1 MLKRKITEELLN
13 WKKNTNNKACL
24 INGARQVGKTFSVRK
39 FGCDNYETV
48 YELNFLETAHLKDIF
63 SGSLDS
69 ETILASVRLN
79 FSKQKFSE
87 GKTLLFLD
95 EIQECPEA
103 ITALKFLSKDSRFD
117 VIATGSA
124 LGMAYATLT
133 SFPVGSTYGITMHA
147 LSFEEFLWA
156 VGVEAN
162 IIEILKSHF
171 ENKEVLPL
179 SINNKMMDLLRE
191 FLVVGGMPEVVQKYV
206 DTNDLSLVH
215 SLQKN
220 IYSDYINDIA
230 RFSRPEIKIKAEE
243 CYRSIPHQLEKEN
256 HKFQYS
262 RVEKKGTARKFESSV
277 NWLVN
282 AHIAQQVFNVSKVE
296 FPLSSFKRTD
306 NFRLYM
312 NDIGLFVSTFDI
324 SVKQALL
331 NDSLVEGVA
340 ENIVLKTAKGGIY
353 EALAADVLLKNG
365 HENLYFYRNEQ
376 GNVEIDFLIDT
387 ATGPLPL
394 EIKAGTKTKTKSLNR
409 VLESKSVC
417 AGYKFGSQNVGVSG
431 KKITM
436 PLYMMM
442 FL

>member
-1 MLKRKITEELLN
+1 
-13 WKKNTNNKACL
+13 
-24 INGARQVGKTFSVRK
+24 
-39 FGCDNYETV
+39 
-48 YELNFLETAHLKDIF
+48 
-63 SGSLDS
+63 
-69 ETILASVRLN
+69 
-79 FSKQKFSE
+79 
-87 GKTLLFLD
+87 
-95 EIQECPEA
+95 
-103 ITALKFLSKDSRFD
+103 
-117 VIATGSA
+117 
-124 LGMAYATLT
+124 
-133 SFPVGSTYGITMHA
+133 
-147 LSFEEFLWA
+147 
-156 VGVEAN
+156 
-162 IIEILKSHF
+162 
-171 ENKEVLPL
+171 
-179 SINNKMMDLLRE
+179 
-191 FLVVGGMPEVVQKYV
+191 
-206 DTNDLSLVH
+206 
-215 SLQKN
+215 
-220 IYSDYINDIA
+220 
-230 RFSRPEIKIKAEE
+230 
-243 CYRSIPHQLEKEN
+243 
-256 HKFQYS
+256 
-262 RVEKKGTARKFESSV
+262 
-277 NWLVN
+277 
-282 AHIAQQVFNVSKVE
+282 
-296 FPLSSFKRTD
+296 
-306 NFRLYM
+306 M